1 MIDPTDFGIFLKAKR
16 KAAGLTQDDVAAA
29 INKTGQ
35 YISNIEK
42 GKNNAP
48 PNSSDIEALIYALG
62 LDDAEAKECRRLA
75 AADRNRLTNE
85 QMAYLLKNKTLLAL
99 IDYGIENGIKD
110 SRWKDVF
117 YYFKCQK
124 SLIGGDSDGN

>member
-1 MIDPTDFGIFLKAKR
+1 MIEPTEFGKLLKEKR

-29 INKTGQ
+29 INKTAQ

-48 PNSSDIEALIYALG
+48 PNATDIEALIHILH
-62 LDDAEAKECRRLA
+62 LDDSESKDFRRFA
-75 AADRNRLTNE
+75 AADRNRLSSE
-85 QMAYLLKNKTLLAL
+85 QMAYLLKHKTLLAL
-99 IDYGIENGIKD
+99 IDFGVENKIKD

-117 YYFKCQK
+117 
-124 SLIGGDSDGN
+124 SIISNSDNL